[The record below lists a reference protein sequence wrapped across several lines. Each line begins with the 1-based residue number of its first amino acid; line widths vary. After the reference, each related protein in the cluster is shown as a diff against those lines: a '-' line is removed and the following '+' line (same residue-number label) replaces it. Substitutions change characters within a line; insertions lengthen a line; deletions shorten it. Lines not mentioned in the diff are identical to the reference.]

1 MWCESSLL
9 VSCLYAWE
17 DVCGCDVR
25 AATAA
30 AVRITITASLLL
42 LLYSTRPLPEA
53 SFLPPSLSSL
63 NKGGWG
69 VQGGVWE
76 RGRLSLPACSFFS
89 TALDPYLRH
98 PSFLPV
104 SAYWIKGAME
114 MGDGGGGGG
123 DPDPYVETGVW
134 ERGRLSRILLP
145 STSVDTNLRHASFL
159 PVSAS

>member
-1 MWCESSLL
+1 MGGSGRGLGEG
-9 VSCLYAWE
+9 E
-17 DVCGCDVR
+17 
-25 AATAA
+25 
-30 AVRITITASLLL
+30 TITASLLL

-63 NKGGWG
+63 NRVLGGWG

-114 MGDGGGGGG
+114 MGDG

-134 ERGRLSRILLP
+134 ERGRLSRVLLP
-145 STSVDTNLRHASFL
+145 STSVDNYLRHPSFL
-159 PVSAS
+159 PVSASWIKGAVGMGGNRFLCRKRG